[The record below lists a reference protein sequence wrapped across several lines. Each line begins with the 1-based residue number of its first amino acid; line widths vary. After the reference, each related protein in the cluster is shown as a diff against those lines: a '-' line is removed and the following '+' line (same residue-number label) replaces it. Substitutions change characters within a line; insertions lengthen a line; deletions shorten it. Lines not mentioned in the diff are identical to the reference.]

1 MRPNNLYTILISYS
15 FIFIGLGI
23 VLEAML
29 LNKESLELL
38 RIPIRYFY
46 WVFNFI
52 TFSHLLLLIFYKLE
66 KDEQK
71 RSRLMFFSVVN
82 HFIVSLIAIGLY
94 AFLWLRG
101 SKEEALISVVFYL
114 ITFVFFISVV
124 TVQAKK

>member
-23 VLEAML
+23 VLEVML
-29 LNKESLELL
+29 LNKESLEFLK
-38 RIPIRYFY
+38 ISIRYFY

-52 TFSHLLLLIFYKLE
+52 TLSHLLLLVFYKLE

-71 RSRLMFFSVVN
+71 RSRLMFFSVIN

-94 AFLWLRG
+94 AFLLLKG

-124 TVQAKK
+124 TVEAKK